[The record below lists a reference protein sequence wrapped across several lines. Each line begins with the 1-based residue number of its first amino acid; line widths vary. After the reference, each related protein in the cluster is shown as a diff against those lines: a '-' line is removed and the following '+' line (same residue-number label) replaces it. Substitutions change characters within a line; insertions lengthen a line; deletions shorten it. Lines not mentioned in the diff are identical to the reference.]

1 MDKLSDIGRKVATA
15 ARTVTK
21 KSEDVVELTKLN
33 MTIGNEEDKIKR
45 LLYEIG
51 SELYRGYTNGKALE
65 GAYDKQCEEVK
76 QLEENI
82 RLLRERVLEL
92 KGSKTCTAC
101 KSVVALDVNFCPNC
115 GQKLER
121 HDEETEYPAAELE
134 EVDEP

>member
-15 ARTVTK
+15 AKTVTK

-51 SELYRGYTNGKALE
+51 SELYRGYASGNTLE
-65 GAYDKQCEEVK
+65 GIYDKQCEEVK

-82 RLLRERVLEL
+82 SLLRERVLEL

-101 KSVVALDVNFCPNC
+101 KSIVALDVNYCPHC

-121 HDEETEYPAAELE
+121 PDEEIDASSAEIE